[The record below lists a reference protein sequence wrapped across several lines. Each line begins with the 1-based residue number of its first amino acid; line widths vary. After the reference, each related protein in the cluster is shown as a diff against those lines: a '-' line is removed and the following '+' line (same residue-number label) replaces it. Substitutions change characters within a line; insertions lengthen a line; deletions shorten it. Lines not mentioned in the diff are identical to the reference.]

1 VDLGSGKTLDSF
13 LWSLVLFRTQ
23 LGVQKEV
30 SRSGSLS
37 SFSINYWMIVNLYFS
52 CWITSNSTR
61 GVTMYL
67 VWLYYVLLKIHYC
80 FSIDLI
86 LVTNYQF
93 VIVVK
98 LPLILIIVKF
108 TIFVYIMVLNGDLV
122 PTLIIVVL

>member
-1 VDLGSGKTLDSF
+1 
-13 LWSLVLFRTQ
+13 
-23 LGVQKEV
+23 
-30 SRSGSLS
+30 
-37 SFSINYWMIVNLYFS
+37 
-52 CWITSNSTR
+52 
-61 GVTMYL
+61 MYL